1 MKGHILEELRQHIP
15 YTIFSVAAGIMALG
29 VLSVLIEE
37 SIFPQK
43 SERLFHIFHPLHL
56 FFSASATT
64 SMFCRHNERI
74 IKAILVGIVGSV
86 GICGIS
92 DIFLPYLAGELLGV
106 KMHLHI
112 CIIIH
117 QELILSFVLFGIIC
131 GFLLPP
137 AVKSTVFSHSAHILV
152 SSMASILYLV
162 SFGLVDWIDK
172 GGMVFIYI
180 VLAVVIPCC
189 ISDIVFPLL
198 MTKKGR
204 HLH

>member
-1 MKGHILEELRQHIP
+1 MKGHILEELKGHIP

-37 SIFPQK
+37 SVFPQK

-64 SMFCRHNERI
+64 SMFYRHNERI
-74 IKAILVGIVGSV
+74 VKAILVGFVGAV

-92 DIFLPYLAGELLGV
+92 DIFIPYLAGGLLGA

-112 CIIIH
+112 CVIMH
-117 QELILSFVLFGIIC
+117 PELILSFTLFGIIC
-131 GFLLPP
+131 GLLLPP
-137 AVKSTVFSHSAHILV
+137 VVGSTTFSHSAHVLL

-162 SFGLVDWIDK
+162 SFGLVDWISVA
-172 GGMVFIYI
+172 GMVFIYI
-180 VLAVVIPCC
+180 VPAVVIPCC

-198 MTKKGR
+198 MVKKGR
-204 HLH
+204 HEH